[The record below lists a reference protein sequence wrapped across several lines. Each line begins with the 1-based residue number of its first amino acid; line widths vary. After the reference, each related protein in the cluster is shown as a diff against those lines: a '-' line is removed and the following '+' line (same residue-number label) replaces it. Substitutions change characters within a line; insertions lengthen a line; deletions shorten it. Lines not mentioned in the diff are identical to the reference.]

1 MLDKKQFIAGVVDRY
16 PEEELLDRRINIEAN
31 VIGCIYK
38 CPDIISETKFTNEN
52 FKTKDARFLFSI
64 AKKLSD
70 KGINVFDEVSIV
82 SNFDEDIIS
91 AFHEIGGYT
100 SVSHLASIVN
110 EDNYESYA
118 DDLSKSELILKL
130 YDIGFN
136 LFDPVQIGNSKK
148 KERPIDTFKKLN
160 AQEILDYWEM
170 QLSNIDISI
179 KSNDIL
185 DECELDI
192 DDDSVNKIQDG
203 TANGIPFNTFGKDEN
218 GNEITV
224 YPVLSSFVNGILP
237 KTTFAVCGF
246 SSTGK
251 SCLWTSIILGLL
263 YQGKSALIIS
273 NEMEKTPYI
282 MNILTWIA
290 YKKYHCYTLT
300 KDKLRSG
307 NLDDKEKEVL
317 DKTKK
322 FWKEN
327 YKGKLHFIH
336 IPDMNM
342 NLVKR
347 KVRQYAIRKGIDF
360 FLIDT
365 LKAQVNDMNGN
376 DTVWID
382 LLRSARIAD
391 ELAKRYNLACGL
403 SIQLNSANKG
413 KLFLDESCISNCKQ
427 ILETCET
434 MLAIRNTYD
443 IKELLP
449 GNKEYLRPFWIE
461 KNPSTGKYEKIEKQ
475 IPTDQLDYNY
485 KVIFC
490 IKNRNGINTES
501 SGQAFLYSFI
511 GQQAVFKES
520 YRCHPVHGYIQ

>member
-1 MLDKKQFIAGVVDRY
+1 MTSKAQFISGVVERY
-16 PEEELLDRRINIEAN
+16 PKKELLEHRINIEAN

-38 CPDIISETKFTNEN
+38 CPDIMQETTFTNES
-52 FKTKDARFLFSI
+52 FKTKDARFLFGI
-64 AKKLSD
+64 AKKLSE
-70 KGINVFDEVSIV
+70 KGVSVFDEVSIL
-82 SNFDEDIIS
+82 SNFDEETIN
-91 AFHEIGGYT
+91 ALQELGGYN
-100 SVSHLASIVN
+100 SIANLAAIVN
-110 EDNYESYA
+110 EENYDSYA
-118 DDLSKSELILKL
+118 EELTKSELILKL

-136 LFDPVQIGNSKK
+136 LFEPVQIGNSKK
-148 KERPIDTFKKLN
+148 KEKPIDTFQKLN
-160 AQEILDYWEM
+160 SQEILDYWEM
-170 QLSNIDISI
+170 QLSSIDIST

-185 DECELDI
+185 DECTLEI
-192 DDDSVNKIQDG
+192 DDAAISKIQDG
-203 TANGIPFNTFGKDEN
+203 TANGIPFDSFGTDEL
-218 GNEITV
+218 GQPITV
-224 YPVLSSFVNGILP
+224 YPILSSFVNGILP

-251 SCLWTSIILGLL
+251 SCLWSSIILGLL
-263 YQGKSALIIS
+263 YQKKSCLVIS

-290 YKKYHCYTLT
+290 YKKYHCTSLT
-300 KDKLRSG
+300 KDKLRKG
-307 NLDDKEKEVL
+307 NLNEEEKAVL
-317 DKTKK
+317 EKTKK

-327 YKGKLHFIH
+327 YQGKLHFIH

-342 NLVKR
+342 DLVKR

-365 LKAQVNDMNGN
+365 LKAQVNDMKGN
-376 DTVWID
+376 DSVWID

-434 MLAIRNTYD
+434 MLAIRNIYD
-443 IKELLP
+443 IRELTP
-449 GNKEYLRPFWIE
+449 GSKEYIRPFWLV
-461 KNPSTGKYEKIEKQ
+461 KNKATGVYEKEEKT
-475 IPTDQLDYNY
+475 IPNDCLDYNY

-501 SGQAFLYSFI
+501 SGQAFLYSFL

-520 YRCHPVHGYIQ
+520 YRCRPVHGYIQ

>member
-1 MLDKKQFIAGVVDRY
+1 MQHKNDFLSGVTERW
-16 PEEELLDRRINIEAN
+16 PNPELLDRRINAEAN
-31 VIGCIYK
+31 VIACMFK
-38 CPDIISETKFTNEN
+38 CPDIVQETKFTSES
-52 FKTKDARFLFSI
+52 FKTRDARFLFGI
-64 AKKLSD
+64 AKTLSD
-70 KGINVFDEVSIV
+70 KGINVFDEVSIL
-82 SNFDEDIIS
+82 SNFGEETINKLQ
-91 AFHEIGGYT
+91 EIGGY
-100 SVSHLASIVN
+100 SAISNLVSIVN
-110 EDNYESYA
+110 EDNYDSYA
-118 DDLSKSELILKL
+118 EELSKSELILKL

-148 KERPIDTFKKLN
+148 KERPIDTFKKLTS
-160 AQEILDYWEM
+160 QEILDYWEL
-170 QLSNIDISI
+170 QLSSIDIST

-185 DECELDI
+185 DECTLEI
-192 DDDSVNKIQDG
+192 DDQSISKIQDG
-203 TANGIPFNTFGKDEN
+203 TTNGIPFSSFGTDEK
-218 GNEITV
+218 NEPITV
-224 YPVLSSFVNGILP
+224 YPILSNFVNGILP
-237 KTTFAVCGF
+237 KTTFAICGF

-263 YQGKSALIIS
+263 YQKKTCLIIS

-290 YKKYHCYTLT
+290 YKKYHCTSLT
-300 KDKLRSG
+300 KDKLRQG
-307 NLDDKEKEVL
+307 NLNEEEKSVL
-317 DKTKK
+317 ERVKK
-322 FWKEN
+322 FWREN
-327 YKGKLHFIH
+327 YQGKLHFIH

-342 NLVKR
+342 DLVKR
-347 KVRQYAIRKGIDF
+347 KVRQYAVRKGIDF

-365 LKAQVNDMNGN
+365 LKAQVNDMKGN

-434 MLAIRNTYD
+434 MLAIRNVYD
-443 IKELLP
+443 VRELTP
-449 GNKEYLRPFWIE
+449 GSKEYLRPFWLVKNKQTGVWE
-461 KNPSTGKYEKIEKQ
+461 KVEKE
-475 IPTDQLDYNY
+475 IPNDQLDWNY

-490 IKNRNGINTES
+490 IKNRNGVNTES
-501 SGQAFLYSFI
+501 SGQAFLYSFL

-520 YRCHPVHGYIQ
+520 YRCRPVHGFIQ